1 MDNRKV
7 STKIAL
13 SEVPFIMRAM
23 GFYPSEQ
30 EVGEVINGVLPFRR
44 QVKSYIM
51 SLMGFYPS
59 EQEVGEVIYH
69 VINGVLPF
77 RRYVKSYIMSLM
89 GFYPSGGRSSHI
101 SCH

>member
-30 EVGEVINGVLPFRR
+30 EVG
-44 QVKSYIM
+44 Q
-51 SLMGFYPS
+51 
-59 EQEVGEVIYH
+59 VIYH

-77 RRYVKSYIMSLM
+77 RT
-89 GFYPSGGRSSHI
+89 GGR
-101 SCH
+101 